1 MSVVTRMEV
10 LVGAPPDASPATRA
24 FLDTFGLI
32 GIDRAV
38 AECAVMLRQR
48 HRLKLPDAIVWAS
61 AQAHDMLFVTQ
72 DVKDFP
78 AGDPGVR
85 VPY

>member
-1 MSVVTRMEV
+1 
-10 LVGAPPDASPATRA
+10 
-24 FLDTFGLI
+24 
-32 GIDRAV
+32 
-38 AECAVMLRQR
+38 MLRQR